1 MKKKSLIP
9 FFTEGD
15 VGGLVYMIAN
25 NIVNYIIVIATLRV
39 IDWPDEIIFGRVILG
54 MSIGLLLGGLYY
66 AYMAWKLSKK
76 LGRAD
81 VTALPSGVSTPAMFV
96 ILFGV
101 ITPLHYAIGD
111 PETEWAAATAACFI
125 GGFVEFLGG
134 FIGPWIKKHLP
145 RAALL
150 GTVAGIGFIWM
161 ATQGVFDVFGD
172 PIVGLPVLAVAMLG
186 VFAGYVFPKK
196 ISPFMVAIVGGIIYA
211 LCLGR
216 TSFDFSQIG
225 FYFPNPV
232 NTVQSLINGF
242 AHIAP
247 YLTVII
253 PVEIYNF
260 VETMDNVES
269 ANTAG
274 DPYNVREA
282 QFADGICTMLSAVF
296 GGVVPNTVWLGHP
309 GLKKSNAGAGYS
321 WISGIALGLAGICG
335 LFSTLSS
342 IVPPAVAAITYVW
355 CAVIMVS
362 QAFKECKPKHY
373 AAIGIAMVPSI
384 ADFLFTQVEAAV
396 ASGTL
401 FISNIATDSAL
412 LAETDYAYGVWST
425 TIEGGLKG
433 FIPEITQLLG
443 EQGAMWNGVPAVK
456 SGAIIIGILL
466 ASICVFMIDKK
477 LRSAAV
483 VSLAGAV
490 LSLFGF
496 IHNAELGFYP
506 TSPFM
511 IGWLIVAVILFA
523 LSFGKGKWF
532 DAPDDFEY
540 V

>member
-1 MKKKSLIP
+1 MNGKQKSLIP
-9 FFTEGD
+9 AFTRGD
-15 VGGLVYMIAN
+15 VGGLTYMIAN
-25 NIVNYIIVIATLRV
+25 NIVNYIIVIATLKGFE
-39 IDWPDEIIFGRVILG
+39 WPDEIIFGRVIPGL
-54 MSIGLLLGGLYY
+54 SIGLLCGGLYY
-66 AYMAWKLSKK
+66 AWMAWKLSAK
-76 LGRAD
+76 LGRPD
-81 VTALPSGVSTPAMFV
+81 VTALPSGISTPAMFV

-101 ITPLHYAIGD
+101 ISPIHYSIGD

-134 FIGPWIKKHLP
+134 FIGPWVKKHLP

-172 PIVGLPVLAVAMLG
+172 PVVGLPILAVAMLG
-186 VFAGYVFPKK
+186 VFAGYLFPKK
-196 ISPFMVAIVGGIIYA
+196 ISPFLVAIVGGIVYA
-211 LCLGR
+211 ICLGR
-216 TSFDFSQIG
+216 TQFDFTQVG

-232 NTVQSLINGF
+232 NTIQSLINGF
-242 AHIAP
+242 AYVAP
-247 YLTVII
+247 YLTVVI

-260 VETMDNVES
+260 IETMDNVEF
-269 ANTAG
+269 ANAAG

-282 QFADGICTMLSAVF
+282 QFADGICTMISSLF

-309 GLKKSNAGAGYS
+309 GLKKTNAGAGYS
-321 WISGIALGLAGICG
+321 WISGVVLGLAGVLG
-335 LFSTLSS
+335 LFTVLADL
-342 IVPPAVAAITYVW
+342 VPPAVAAITFLW

-362 QAFKECKPKHY
+362 QAFKECEPKHY

-384 ADFLFTQVEAAV
+384 ADYLFTQVEASLATG
-396 ASGTL
+396 SMMEGGWGIWSETL
-401 FISNIATDSAL
+401 ES
-412 LAETDYAYGVWST
+412 
-425 TIEGGLKG
+425 GLKG
-433 FIPEITQLLG
+433 FTDEVSELLIAN
-443 EQGAMWNGVPAVK
+443 GAMWNGVPAVK

-466 ASICVFMIDKK
+466 GAMCVFMIDKK
-477 LRSAAV
+477 LRSASLIA
-483 VSLAGAV
+483 LAGSV

-511 IGWLIVAVILFA
+511 IGWLIVAVLLFI